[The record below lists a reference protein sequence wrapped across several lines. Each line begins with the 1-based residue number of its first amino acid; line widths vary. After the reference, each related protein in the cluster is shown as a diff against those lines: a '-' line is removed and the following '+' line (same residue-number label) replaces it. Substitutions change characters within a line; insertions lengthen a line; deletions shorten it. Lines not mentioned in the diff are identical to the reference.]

1 MKIDAELDAA
11 HMRFLLADKYIEALE
26 MYRLGQFLA
35 FPAIFLGLNLS
46 LFPDDGGRLAKRIT
60 LFGTDLNTPIEI
72 SSEKGWIPLSAID
85 WDSSGIE
92 QHSNLQETKWRL
104 RTSYE
109 HSRASGPSTM
119 QIRLRGTTMGPTFTH
134 PWSEGADRKVAAY
147 SNWFEF
153 SSQSI
158 KMSGRGYIEAR
169 LISPPRIPLSA
180 RIYSVILEAW
190 ETVPTKGMAPEVR
203 LSYANPLPRESPAA
217 PADLNAVNPK
227 LEPLAAE
234 SFALSFVE
242 ACLTG
247 DLSKYFN
254 AQSDPVRLLD
264 TGKAVAKYKQRPP
277 SSIEGVGTLEDYK
290 SMYDYKL
297 YDAGAI
303 SRLFPEW
310 FDVERPWIPGRNSY
324 LFMGHLNK
332 NGKRLPPEIDYL
344 VFLIEADE
352 NGDWK
357 VVGRP

>member
-1 MKIDAELDAA
+1 
-11 HMRFLLADKYIEALE
+11 
-26 MYRLGQFLA
+26 MYRLGQISV
-35 FPAIFLGLNLS
+35 FPAVFLVLNLS

-72 SSEKGWIPLSAID
+72 NSEKGWIPLTAID

-92 QHSNLQETKWRL
+92 QHSNLQETRWRL

-109 HSRASGPSTM
+109 HRRASGPSTM
-119 QIRLRGTTMGPTFTH
+119 QIRLRGATIGPTFTH
-134 PWSEGADRKVAAY
+134 PWSEGADRKIDAY

-153 SSQSI
+153 SNQDI
-158 KMSGRGYIEAR
+158 EISGRGYIEAR
-169 LISPPRIPLSA
+169 LIAPPRTPLSA
-180 RIYSVILEAW
+180 KVYSIILEAW
-190 ETVPTKGMAPEVR
+190 ETAPTTEKMVPEVR

-217 PADLNAVNPK
+217 PADVNAINPK
-227 LEPLAAE
+227 LGPLAAE

-247 DLSKYFN
+247 DISKYFN
-254 AQSDPVRLLD
+254 SQANPVRLLD

-277 SSIEGVGTLEDYK
+277 RGIEGVGTLEDYK
-290 SMYDYKL
+290 NMYDYKL
-297 YDAGAI
+297 YDVDAI

-310 FDVERPWIPGRNSY
+310 FDVDRPWIPGRNSF

-344 VFLIEADE
+344 VFLIEGDE